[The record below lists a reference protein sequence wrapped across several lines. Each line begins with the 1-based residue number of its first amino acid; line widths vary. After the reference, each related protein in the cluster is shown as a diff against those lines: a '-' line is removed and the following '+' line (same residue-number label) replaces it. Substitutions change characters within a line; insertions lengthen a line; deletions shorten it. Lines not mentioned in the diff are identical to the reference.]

1 MDKAAYGRRFGQCP
15 GFRRGARL
23 CAHRPYILC
32 GKRSRRQV
40 EGSLAASCPPVLA
53 GAPAGLKTLE
63 IAKRRGVLLLASSPG
78 WLADAGGDDRLRD
91 ETVYRPLPDSL
102 REQGQ
107 KTARTLPTRQGAR
120 KHEPFLRAR
129 HPYIQH
135 APP

>member
-63 IAKRRGVLLLASSPG
+63 IAKRRGALLLASFPG
-78 WLADAGGDDRLRD
+78 WLADAGGDDRLCD
-91 ETVYRPLPDSL
+91 ETVYHPPPDFL
-102 REQGQ
+102 REESQETAWALPPPQGTG
-107 KTARTLPTRQGAR
+107 K
-120 KHEPFLRAR
+120 
-129 HPYIQH
+129 
-135 APP
+135 